1 VSVTTSGNIE
11 MNKRIR
17 IIKPA
22 ERDAQRDHNDRAVK
36 QESVSPPEI
45 ESSRDT
51 ATIITSWIGE
61 FRQRKRTELAV
72 AYALK
77 NSITKTA

>member
-1 VSVTTSGNIE
+1 MGNIE
-11 MNKRIR
+11 MKNRIR

-22 ERDAQRDHNDRAVK
+22 ERAAERDDRDTEVK
-36 QESVSPPEI
+36 KESDCPPQI

-51 ATIITSWIGE
+51 ASIIASWIGE
-61 FRQRKRTELAV
+61 FRQRKRTELSV

-77 NSITKTA
+77 NSNH

>member
-1 VSVTTSGNIE
+1 

-22 ERDAQRDHNDRAVK
+22 ERDQQQDHKDSEVK
-36 QESVSPPEI
+36 QESVSQAEI
-45 ESSRDT
+45 KTSRDT
-51 ATIITSWIGE
+51 ATVIASWIGE
-61 FRQRKRTELAV
+61 FRQRKRTELSV

-77 NSITKTA
+77 SSITKTA

>member
-1 VSVTTSGNIE
+1 VSVTTSGNIA

-22 ERDAQRDHNDRAVK
+22 ERDGQRDHNDREVK
-36 QESVSPPEI
+36 QESVSAPEI

-51 ATIITSWIGE
+51 ATIIASWIGE
-61 FRQRKRTELAV
+61 FRQRKRTELSV